1 MATLVLSAAGAAIGG
16 SIGGTVAGLSSVA
29 VGRAL
34 GASLGRAV
42 DQTLLGQGSEAVE
55 TGRVDRFRL
64 TGAGEGAAI
73 AQLRGR
79 MRLGG
84 HVIWASDFTETV
96 TESGGG
102 KGQPAAPRQRSYG
115 YSVSLAIALCEGEI
129 AGIGRVWADGTEIAA
144 SDLNI
149 RVYTGSADQ
158 LPDPAMEAVEG
169 AGLVPAYRGTAYVV
183 VEDLSLERFGNR
195 VPQFSFEVIRPEQRG
210 APGSAFT
217 PTYGLRGVALIPGT
231 GEYALATTP
240 VNYLEGPGVRRSAN
254 VATPRG
260 ETDFAVS
267 LGELTRDLPELEA
280 VSLVVSW
287 FGDDLRCGRCRVRP
301 KVEDVRFDGETMPWQ
316 VSGQSRAEAK
326 QIARQDGRPVYGG
339 TPCDAAVMEAIAA
352 MKAVGKKVMFY
363 PFILMEQLAGN
374 MLPDPYSD
382 AQSQPALP
390 WRGRITLEHAP
401 GRPLSS
407 DGTDDA
413 TTQVGA
419 FFGAAKA
426 DDFAVSA
433 EGVRYSGPAE
443 WGFARFIL
451 HYAALCKAAGGVD
464 AFCIGSEMRG
474 LTQIRGAGGVFVAVE
489 RLRQLAREVRAILG
503 PEVKISYAADWS
515 EYFGYAPQDGS
526 GDRFF
531 HLDPLWSDETIDFI
545 GIDNYMPLSDWREG
559 DDHLDRGHW
568 DSIYDADYLRANI
581 EGGEGYDWYY
591 RSQEAR
597 DLQIRTPITDGA
609 HGEPWVHRYKD
620 LRGWWSNA
628 HHERIGGVRQTEP
641 TAWQP
646 GSKPIWFTEYGCA
659 AINKGTN
666 QPNKFLDPKSS
677 ESRLPHYSDGGR
689 DDYLQMQYLRAVTS
703 YWAQPAHNPVS
714 ADYGGPMIDMT
725 RAFAWAW
732 DARPFP
738 AFPNDRARWSDGENY
753 GRGHW
758 LNGRTSNWALSA
770 VVRDICDEVGVQDV
784 ETGRTHGAVRGY
796 LVDRVGTGRAALQ
809 PLMLRHAFDAV
820 EREGQLQFRQRD
832 GEKPVPLDPERLAL
846 TDDLGA
852 TLIRTRAGESELS
865 GRVRVQF
872 VEADGSFEA
881 ITEEATLSDEEVL
894 SVSGTEVN
902 LLMTRGEGRQVALRW
917 LMEARVGR
925 DSARFALPPSRS
937 DLGPGDVVALPGPD
951 GSGAQRYRID
961 RVDQG
966 DAQIVDALRIEPEVY
981 RTGPAEEL
989 PATTRSFAAP
999 VPVTALL
1006 LDLPL
1011 LRGDEVPHAPRVAA
1025 FSRPWPER
1033 VSVYRSSRDEGYR
1046 PDTLLDRPATIG
1058 LTRTPLWR
1066 ARSGIFDRGP
1076 MLEVELLDGAL
1087 QSVSPDDLLGGANLA
1102 AIGDGS
1108 PGGWEVFQFAEARLI
1123 APQTYQ
1129 LSLRLRG
1136 QAGTDGVAPLVRP
1149 PGAWFVL
1156 LDGAVEQIDLPPNLR
1171 GVMQHLRIGPA
1182 ARGYDD
1188 PSYTHIEASFEGVGL
1203 RPYAPCHLRQIAAPG
1218 GTMRLEWIRRTR
1230 VDGDP
1235 WGAGEV
1241 PLGEESEQY
1250 LLQVR
1255 KDGSLL
1261 REESLNAPFWE
1272 YTQQMRDADGI
1283 AGLCEVTVQQISARY
1298 GPGPA
1303 ARLVAAL

>member
-1 MATLVLSAAGAAIGG
+1 
-16 SIGGTVAGLSSVA
+16 
-29 VGRAL
+29 
-34 GASLGRAV
+34 
-42 DQTLLGQGSEAVE
+42 SEAVE

-144 SDLNI
+144 SDLNM

-301 KVEDVRFDGETMPWQ
+301 KVEDVRIDGETMPWQ
-316 VSGQSRAEAK
+316 VSGLSRAEAE

-352 MKAVGKKVMFY
+352 MQAVGKKVMFY

-382 AQSQPALP
+382 AQSQPVLP

-413 TTQVGA
+413 TAQVDA

-426 DDFAVSA
+426 DDFTVSA

-474 LTQIRGAGGVFVAVE
+474 LTQIRGAGGVFAAVE

-559 DDHLDRGHW
+559 DDHLDRGRW
-568 DSIYDADYLRANI
+568 NSIYDADYLRANI

-628 HHERIGGVRQTEP
+628 HHERIGGVREAEP

-659 AINKGTN
+659 AIDKGTN

-770 VVRDICDEVGVQDV
+770 VVRDICDEAGVQDV

-832 GEKPVPLDPERLAL
+832 GEKPVPLDPERLAQ

-852 TLIRTRAGESELS
+852 TLIRTRAAESELS

-881 ITEEATLSDEEVL
+881 ITEEATLSDDKTL
-894 SVSGTEVN
+894 SVSGAEVN

-925 DSARFALPPSRS
+925 DRARFALPPSRS
-937 DLGPGDVVALPGPD
+937 D
-951 GSGAQRYRID
+951 
-961 RVDQG
+961 
-966 DAQIVDALRIEPEVY
+966 
-981 RTGPAEEL
+981 
-989 PATTRSFAAP
+989 
-999 VPVTALL
+999 
-1006 LDLPL
+1006 
-1011 LRGDEVPHAPRVAA
+1011 
-1025 FSRPWPER
+1025 
-1033 VSVYRSSRDEGYR
+1033 
-1046 PDTLLDRPATIG
+1046 
-1058 LTRTPLWR
+1058 
-1066 ARSGIFDRGP
+1066 
-1076 MLEVELLDGAL
+1076 
-1087 QSVSPDDLLGGANLA
+1087 
-1102 AIGDGS
+1102 
-1108 PGGWEVFQFAEARLI
+1108 
-1123 APQTYQ
+1123 
-1129 LSLRLRG
+1129 
-1136 QAGTDGVAPLVRP
+1136 
-1149 PGAWFVL
+1149 
-1156 LDGAVEQIDLPPNLR
+1156 
-1171 GVMQHLRIGPA
+1171 
-1182 ARGYDD
+1182 
-1188 PSYTHIEASFEGVGL
+1188 
-1203 RPYAPCHLRQIAAPG
+1203 
-1218 GTMRLEWIRRTR
+1218 
-1230 VDGDP
+1230 
-1235 WGAGEV
+1235 
-1241 PLGEESEQY
+1241 
-1250 LLQVR
+1250 
-1255 KDGSLL
+1255 
-1261 REESLNAPFWE
+1261 
-1272 YTQQMRDADGI
+1272 
-1283 AGLCEVTVQQISARY
+1283 
-1298 GPGPA
+1298 
-1303 ARLVAAL
+1303 